1 MMQGM
6 LGKKLGMTRMFL
18 GEGEAVAV
26 TVIEAG
32 PCVIIQKKEGSKQAE
47 VYQLGFVPA
56 KPKSVNKP
64 LQGQFKKHGI
74 PFLTHIKEFPSSGDT
89 SYKIGDEVRVDIFQ
103 IGEKVKVRGT
113 SKGKGFAGV
122 VKRWGFS
129 GGKDTHGCTSHR
141 VPGSIGSSAYPSR
154 VIKGK
159 KLPGQLG
166 NRRVS
171 QASLSIVDVRPEQ
184 NLLIVKGAVP
194 GSRNNLVAIY
204 KQD

>member
-1 MMQGM
+1 MQGI
-6 LGKKLGMTRMFL
+6 LGKKIGMTRLFL
-18 GEGEAVAV
+18 EEGKAVAV

-32 PCVIIQKKEGSKQAE
+32 PCIVIQDKGESAEGR
-47 VYQLGFVPA
+47 VYQLGFLPA

-64 LQGQFKKHGI
+64 LQGHFKKHGLE
-74 PFLTHIKEFPSSGDT
+74 PQKHLKEFSASEE
-89 SYKIGDEVRVDIFQ
+89 SAYKVGDEIRVDIFQ
-103 IGEKVKVRGT
+103 IGEKVKVQGM

-154 VIKGK
+154 VLKGK
-159 KLPGQLG
+159 KMPGHMG

-171 QASLSIVDVRPEQ
+171 QPSLSIVDIRPDQ
-184 NLLIVKGAVP
+184 NLLLVKGAVP
-194 GSRNNLVAIY
+194 GSRNNLLAIY
-204 KQD
+204 KQ

>member
-1 MMQGM
+1 MMQGI
-6 LGKKLGMTRMFL
+6 LGKKLGMTRLFL
-18 GEGEAVAV
+18 EEGKAIAV

-32 PCVIIQKKEGSKQAE
+32 PCVVVQDKGEVNQE
-47 VYQLGFVPA
+47 RVYQLGFQPA

-64 LQGQFKKHGI
+64 LQGHFKKNGLSPQAH
-74 PFLTHIKEFPSSGDT
+74 LKEFSASEENA
-89 SYKIGDEVRVDIFQ
+89 YKVGDEIRVDIFE
-103 IGEKVKVRGT
+103 IGEKVKVQGM

-154 VIKGK
+154 VLKGK
-159 KLPGQLG
+159 KLPGQMG

-171 QASLSIVDVRPEQ
+171 QPSLSIVDIRPDE
-184 NLLIVKGAVP
+184 NLLLVKGAVP
-194 GSRNNLVAIY
+194 GSRNNLLAIY
-204 KQD
+204 KQ

>member
-1 MMQGM
+1 MMQGI
-6 LGKKLGMTRMFL
+6 LGKKLGMTRLFL
-18 GEGEAVAV
+18 EEGKAVAV

-32 PCVIIQKKEGSKQAE
+32 PCVVVQEKGEVNQQQ
-47 VYQLGFVPA
+47 VYQLGFQPA

-64 LQGQFKKHGI
+64 LQGHFKKNGI
-74 PFLTHIKEFPSSGDT
+74 NPQAHLKEFAASQES
-89 SYKIGDEVRVDIFQ
+89 SYKVGDEIRVDIFE
-103 IGEKVKVRGT
+103 IGSKVKVQGM

-154 VIKGK
+154 VLKGK
-159 KLPGQLG
+159 KLPGHMG

-171 QASLSIVDVRPEQ
+171 QPSLSIVDIRPEE
-184 NLLIVKGAVP
+184 NLLLVKGAVP
-194 GSRNNLVAIY
+194 GSRNNLLAIY
-204 KQD
+204 KQ